1 MVVNEETQRRSLKR
15 EHSTEISAPFRKRPT
30 LVQRAAAFTCDAL
43 DSYLSWWSGKKGQLF
58 LEGAFAPV
66 AEGDLVEDLP
76 VEGELPVSLPLS
88 EAIDLQSVL
97 LPMINMQ
104 LMATLT
110 TYRG

>member
-1 MVVNEETQRRSLKR
+1 MVVNEETRRRSLKH
-15 EHSTEISAPFRKRPT
+15 EHTTELLAPFRKRPT

-76 VEGELPVSLPLS
+76 VEGELPVSLP
-88 EAIDLQSVL
+88 EAIDLQSAL
-97 LPMINMQ
+97 LPMINVE
-104 LMATLT
+104 LTATLT
-110 TYRG
+110 TCRG